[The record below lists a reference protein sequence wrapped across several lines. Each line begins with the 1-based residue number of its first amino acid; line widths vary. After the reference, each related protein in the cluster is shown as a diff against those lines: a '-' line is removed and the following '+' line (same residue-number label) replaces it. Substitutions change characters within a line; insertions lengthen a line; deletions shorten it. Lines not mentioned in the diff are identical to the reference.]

1 MNGTEVIYLLLA
13 TPLVFSI
20 LAFVCCLLGKKATS
34 IVTLLNFI
42 GVLVLILL
50 SSLTVYT
57 VFLDGQI
64 LSANLWWYI
73 DSLSGIFVAILGLIG
88 FITGIYSIGYMNHE
102 VRHGEISTKGL
113 CCYYGFFHLFLFTML
128 LAITTNNLIVM
139 WVAIEATT
147 LSSTFLVGLYGQKS
161 SLEAA
166 WKYIIICT
174 IGVAFGLY
182 GTVLVYADAASL
194 MVEPSQAVFWTEVV
208 KHPEILDPTL
218 MHIAFVFILLGFG
231 TKMGLFPMHA
241 WLPDAHS
248 EAPSPASA
256 LLSAVLLNCALLVVL
271 RYFIIITE
279 AIGDSFPKTLLLVLG
294 FLSVGIA
301 AFFIIVQ
308 RDIKRLLAYSS
319 VENMG
324 LIAIAIAIGGPLGT
338 FAALLHTINHSLAK
352 TLLFCGSGNV
362 LLKYGTRDM
371 AVVKGLLKIAP
382 LTAVLFIAGG
392 LALGGMPPFNVFI
405 SEFMLVIATIKAGSI
420 WLTILLLLLLTVVL
434 GGLVRMVAKVSFGM
448 PPEAVS
454 KGELGIM
461 TVLPMII
468 LLVLMLLM
476 GTHIPSAVTQ
486 YIHRATNIIMVSPPT
501 EFTTFNHQPVTSQ
514 ITLSKL
520 ELTSLRQESA
530 Q

>member
-1 MNGTEVIYLLLA
+1 MNGTEIIYLLLA
-13 TPLVFSI
+13 TPLLFAT
-20 LAFVCCLLGKKATS
+20 LAFLACLLGKLATS
-34 IVTLLNFI
+34 LVTLINFI
-42 GVLVLILL
+42 GVLVLLIL
-50 SSLTVYT
+50 SGLTVYII
-57 VFLDGQI
+57 FCEGQI
-64 LSANLWWYI
+64 LSANLWWHV
-73 DSLSGIFVAILGLIG
+73 DALSGIFIALLGIIG
-88 FITGIYSIGYMNHE
+88 FITAMYSIGYMNHE
-102 VRHGEISTKGL
+102 LRHGEISVRGL
-113 CCYYGFFHLFLFTML
+113 CCYYGFFQLFLFTML

-194 MVEPSQAVFWTEVV
+194 MTDPSLAVFWTEVV
-208 KHPEILDPTL
+208 KYPEIFDPTL

-271 RYFIIITE
+271 RYFIII
-279 AIGDSFPKTLLLVLG
+279 AGVIGDSFPKMLLLILG
-294 FLSVGIA
+294 FLSVGFA

-352 TLLFCGSGNV
+352 TLLFCGSGNI

-371 AVVKGLLKIAP
+371 SVVKGLLKIAP
-382 LTAVLFIAGG
+382 ITSVLFIAGA
-392 LALGGMPPFNVFI
+392 LALGGMPPFNVFV
-405 SEFMLVIATIKAGSI
+405 SEFMLVIASIQSGSI
-420 WLTILLLLLLTVVL
+420 WLTVLLLLLLTVVL
-434 GGLVRMVAKVSFGM
+434 GGLVKMAAKVSFGV

-454 KGELGIM
+454 KGELGFM
-461 TVLPMII
+461 AVAPMAI
-468 LLVLMLLM
+468 LLALMLLM
-476 GTHIPSAVTQ
+476 GTYIPPSVKD
-486 YIHRATNIIMVSPPT
+486 YIHRATEIIMISSQFELVKAS
-501 EFTTFNHQPVTSQ
+501 EQPLHNQ
-514 ITLSKL
+514 INLSKL
-520 ELTSLRQESA
+520 ELVSLGQGSA